1 MPHTRPDLSVSNAI
15 YFSSGRRN
23 KLWATCGVAIYS
35 CCTRKYKRL
44 FSIQTAIF
52 CPSPESYIPS
62 YFIICSYVEF
72 ILAPHHLEIIVKF
85 PPRFFSLIILSV
97 LQQYLLKQQSS
108 NQRSSLCP

>member
-23 KLWATCGVAIYS
+23 KLWATCVVAIYS

-44 FSIQTAIF
+44 FSIQTTIF
-52 CPSPESYIPS
+52 CPSPESYIRTLL
-62 YFIICSYVEF
+62 YVRTSKSF
-72 ILAPHHLEIIVKF
+72 LAPHHLEIIVKF